1 MINSNLKKRFKK
13 KSKIFAYWITKF
25 DLLSLEIVLKSNS
38 YDCFVVD
45 MEHSSITLNELEKII
60 ILVDAYKK
68 PTLVRIEKIDSK
80 NISKPLDFGA
90 NGIIAPNVNSERD
103 MNLIINSTL
112 YPPFGNRGVG
122 LSRAND
128 HGQKFKDYYKKF
140 NNSVVII
147 PMIENITALNNL
159 EKILRNKKID
169 CLMIGPYDLSASM
182 KIPGNFSST
191 IFKKTIK
198 KILDISKKNGLGCGI
213 HIVHTKKIN
222 LKNLINQ
229 GYNFFPI
236 STDIQIFI
244 DGLIEKI
251 KIIKK
256 R

>member
-1 MINSNLKKRFKK
+1 MINSDLKKRFKK

-25 DLLSLEIVLKSNS
+25 DLLTLEIVLKSNT

-45 MEHSSITLNELEKII
+45 MEHSSISLNELEKII
-60 ILVDAYKK
+60 ILVEAYKK

-80 NISKPLDFGA
+80 HISKSLDFGA
-90 NGIIAPNVNSERD
+90 SGIIAPNVNTERD

-182 KIPGNFSST
+182 KIPGNFDST

-198 KILDISKKNGLGCGI
+198 KILDTSKKNGLGCGI

-244 DGLIEKI
+244 DGLIEKK

>member
-1 MINSNLKKRFKK
+1 MINFTLKKKFKQ

-25 DLLSLEIVLKSNS
+25 DLLSLEIVLNSNA

-45 MEHSSITLNELEKII
+45 MEHSSITQNELEKII

-80 NISKPLDFGA
+80 HISKSLDFGA
-90 NGIIAPNVNSERD
+90 SGIIAPNVNSEKD
-103 MNLIINSTL
+103 INLLINSTL
-112 YPPFGNRGVG
+112 YPPFGYRGVG
-122 LSRAND
+122 LSRANE
-128 HGQKFKDYYKKF
+128 HGLKFKDYYKKF

-159 EKILRNKKID
+159 DKIIRNKKID

-182 KIPGNFSST
+182 KIPGNFNSK
-191 IFKKTIK
+191 IFKKNMK

-213 HIVHTKKIN
+213 HVVHTKKVN

-244 DGLIEKI
+244 DGLLEKI

-256 R
+256 